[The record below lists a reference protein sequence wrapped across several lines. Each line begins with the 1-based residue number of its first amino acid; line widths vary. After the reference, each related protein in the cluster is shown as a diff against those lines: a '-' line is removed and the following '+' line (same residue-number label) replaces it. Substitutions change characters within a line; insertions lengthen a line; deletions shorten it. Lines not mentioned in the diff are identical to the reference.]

1 MNNHQEN
8 LTAVADHYG
17 LNAQLEKT
25 LEELEELYIA
35 IHSRTFSG
43 EGGIYEEIADA
54 YNMLDQI
61 AYLTNHEDAIQDI
74 AERKMIRTLDR
85 IKEEQ

>member
-25 LEELEELYIA
+25 LEEPEELDIA

-43 EGGIYEEIADA
+43 EGGIYEEIADV

-61 AYLTNHEDAIQDI
+61 AYLTNI

>member
-1 MNNHQEN
+1 MSNHYDN

-17 LNAQLEKT
+17 LNAQLHKT

-61 AYLTNHEDAIQDI
+61 AYLTNHEEAIQDI
-74 AERKMIRTLDR
+74 AEQKMIRTLDR

>member
-1 MNNHQEN
+1 MSNHYDN

-25 LEELEELYIA
+25 LEEMEELYIA

-43 EGGIYEEIADA
+43 EGGIYEEIADV

-61 AYLTNHEDAIQDI
+61 AYLTNREEAIQDI
-74 AERKMIRTLDR
+74 AEQKMIRTLDR

>member
-1 MNNHQEN
+1 MSNHYDN

-74 AERKMIRTLDR
+74 AERKMIR